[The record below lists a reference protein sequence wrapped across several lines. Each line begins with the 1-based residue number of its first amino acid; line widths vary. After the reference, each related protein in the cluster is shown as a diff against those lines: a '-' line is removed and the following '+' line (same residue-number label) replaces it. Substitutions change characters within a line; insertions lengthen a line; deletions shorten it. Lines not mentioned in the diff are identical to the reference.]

1 MNRIIKFRGKR
12 CKDGEWVYGSY
23 VESNTS
29 WNKCKPHKSWILP
42 SPMTNGGW
50 FSIRGSYPV
59 IDETVGQFTGHKD
72 YNGKDV
78 YEGDILETNKGLVA
92 LVTFDKADVFMLGDE
107 HPDSMFSFSKME
119 IIGNIYDNPELL
131 KGGDND

>member
-1 MNRIIKFRGKR
+1 
-12 CKDGEWVYGSY
+12 
-23 VESNTS
+23 
-29 WNKCKPHKSWILP
+29 
-42 SPMTNGGW
+42 MTNGGW
-50 FSIRGSYPV
+50 FSIRGAYPV

-72 YNGKDV
+72 HNGKDV

-107 HPDSMFSFSKME
+107 NPDSMFSFSKTE

-131 KGGDND
+131 KGGKNG